1 MDKNLRNFFFLECK
15 KHVKEIYHFMSKT
28 APDQGLKMGEI
39 CEVFLWF
46 GHTKLLIEINENLV

>member
-1 MDKNLRNFFFLECK
+1 
-15 KHVKEIYHFMSKT
+15 MSET
-28 APDQGLKMGEI
+28 TPDQGLKMWEI